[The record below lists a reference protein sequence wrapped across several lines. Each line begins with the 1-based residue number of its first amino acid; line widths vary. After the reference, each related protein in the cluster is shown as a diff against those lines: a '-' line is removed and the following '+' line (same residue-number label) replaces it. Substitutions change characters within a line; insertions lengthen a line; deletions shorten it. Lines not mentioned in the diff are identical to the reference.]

1 MKLNVMVV
9 DDETPICEWL
19 IYCVRRSS
27 EEHEIHSAPN
37 GEEAFALIQ
46 EYKPDVVFT
55 DIRMPGMDGL
65 ELMRRVL
72 EIYPFTVFAILTNYA
87 EFSYAKQALSLGAR
101 EYFLKSE
108 LRASDIENFL
118 SLVEKSKETITANK
132 QQDVLPSG
140 CIDLYNFYR
149 DQEQPGYAE
158 SFWAKQGM
166 DENVPYMML
175 CVPGGKSQE
184 DWRRLVRLAQE
195 LRERSDEPM
204 YAAVASEKEHEYIV
218 LQTNGA
224 LRDQVQKMIGL
235 LGASGGVGVSTA
247 ARLRQ
252 ETHRTLRESACALSA
267 LFFDPSG
274 ETVYYEKLACRAALD
289 REQLRRQKREILGLL
304 ARRQYDETQKD
315 LTAWFAD
322 MARPSA
328 EDVTWGIDY
337 SRRLVLAVEERYYH
351 EVDKPPQEMAIQT
364 SLAQCRDRCLD
375 LIRRLKSLHGG
386 RCSPSIETALKYIHQ
401 HYQESISM
409 VGVAKLV
416 YRSPEYFSRQF
427 KEEVGEN
434 FSVYLTLYRLDRAKE
449 LLLQT
454 DLRVNEI
461 AERVGYTTPG
471 YFSRLYKKY
480 KGVTPEQER
489 GSKM

>member
-204 YAAVASEKEHEYIV
+204 YAAVASEKG
-218 LQTNGA
+218 TN
-224 LRDQVQKMIGL
+224 
-235 LGASGGVGVSTA
+235 
-247 ARLRQ
+247 
-252 ETHRTLRESACALSA
+252 
-267 LFFDPSG
+267 
-274 ETVYYEKLACRAALD
+274 
-289 REQLRRQKREILGLL
+289 
-304 ARRQYDETQKD
+304 
-315 LTAWFAD
+315 
-322 MARPSA
+322 
-328 EDVTWGIDY
+328 
-337 SRRLVLAVEERYYH
+337 
-351 EVDKPPQEMAIQT
+351 T
-364 SLAQCRDRCLD
+364 SC
-375 LIRRLKSLHGG
+375 
-386 RCSPSIETALKYIHQ
+386 
-401 HYQESISM
+401 
-409 VGVAKLV
+409 
-416 YRSPEYFSRQF
+416 SRQTARCAIRCR
-427 KEEVGEN
+427 K
-434 FSVYLTLYRLDRAKE
+434 
-449 LLLQT
+449 
-454 DLRVNEI
+454 
-461 AERVGYTTPG
+461 
-471 YFSRLYKKY
+471 
-480 KGVTPEQER
+480 
-489 GSKM
+489 